1 MSGVIE
7 ERVMSLTLLATGIER
22 APRRARSAL
31 LGTLWLVLAIVLALA
46 WLAFPYLLNGRRV
59 LGDVGYSVQA
69 ERMSRSSATAR
80 LLIRTAS
87 GPGEADVDALY
98 ATTEYLDLIDPSGA
112 ARKYQPGRYL
122 VFLVTETTHVEQLPG
137 PPPRATLSVDGRRL
151 EPADING
158 PAGVQHHRTSV
169 IRFPLLDA
177 AGHSVLAPSAK
188 RLDLELESA
197 WDRGRASVRKAS
209 WDLPIVYPQGTSNQ
223 GMWNLALVMSLSAG
237 LLSAVLTPCLLQLV
251 VVYLAAMAG
260 IGAGVGNREPERK
273 RVLVFAAAFVAGFT
287 ALYTTAG
294 AVVGHL
300 GHESQVLFA
309 TINRPAGIAS
319 GTLIIALAL
328 WTARQSS
335 VPVVCRLPM
344 PAAIER
350 VDRSGALRA
359 ALTAAAFSVGCIT
372 CFGGAI
378 VGTLLVYV
386 GSVGSAGIG
395 AAIMLTFSAGIAIPF
410 LAAAFALSRAGQFA
424 EGLAR
429 ARPWA
434 GFAASVIMAAF
445 GLVLISDNFHTLSD
459 VIYPLLHL
467 PAQR

>member
-1 MSGVIE
+1 
-7 ERVMSLTLLATGIER
+7 MSLSLLATETKR
-22 APRRARSAL
+22 AHWRARSAVL
-31 LGTLWLVLAIVLALA
+31 ATLWLILAVVLAIA
-46 WLAFPYLLNGRRV
+46 WLAFPYLLNGRRL
-59 LGDVGYSVQA
+59 LGDVGYSIQA
-69 ERMSRSSATAR
+69 ERMNRSSATAR
-80 LLIRTAS
+80 LLIRAAF

-137 PPPRATLSVDGRRL
+137 QPPQATLLVDGRRV

-158 PAGVQHHRTSV
+158 PADVRHHRTSV

-177 AGHSVLAPSAK
+177 TGQPVLTRSAK
-188 RLDLELESA
+188 QLELKLEST

-209 WDLPIVYPQGTSNQ
+209 WDLPIVYPQGTSTQ
-223 GMWNLALVMSLSAG
+223 GIWNIALVLALSAG

-260 IGAGVGNREPERK
+260 IGAGIGTAQPERK
-273 RVLVFAAAFVAGFT
+273 HLLAFAAAFVTGFT

-309 TINRPAGIAS
+309 AINRPAGIAS
-319 GTLIIALAL
+319 GALIIALAL
-328 WTARQSS
+328 WTARQSR

-344 PAAIER
+344 PAPIER
-350 VDRSGALRA
+350 LDRRGALRA
-359 ALTAAAFSVGCIT
+359 ALTAAAFSFGCIT

-386 GSVGSAGIG
+386 GSVGSAEIG

-410 LAAAFALSRAGQFA
+410 LAAAFALSRAERLA
-424 EGLAR
+424 DGLAR
-429 ARPWA
+429 IRPWA
-434 GFAASVIMAAF
+434 GFVASVVMAAF
-445 GLVLISDNFHTLSD
+445 GLVLITDNFHVLSD
-459 VIYPLLHL
+459 LIYPLLHL